1 MREESTSR
9 KISITSKQ
17 AAHADCVSC
26 LGWSGNNELLTFGDD
41 RNVLKFS
48 AEGELSKFQT
58 NLFDTPT
65 VKPGSDSNPS
75 LYVTE
80 MHWFPSTG
88 KAQANSEIFV
98 LGGSDG
104 LKTLR

>member
-1 MREESTSR
+1 MKEDSTTR
-9 KISITSKQ
+9 KISLKTKP
-17 AAHADCVSC
+17 AHTDCVSC

-41 RNVLKFS
+41 RKVSHFAAD
-48 AEGELSKFQT
+48 AEPLPKLQT
-58 NLFDTPT
+58 NLFDTPA
-65 VKPGSDSNPS
+65 VKPGSEAPPS
-75 LYVTE
+75 LHVTE

-104 LKTLR
+104 IQF